1 MKKLNPQEEL
11 EQRIA
16 FLKVKRDQDLM
27 LLKYQYSE
35 TIDSLKPTNIIKTA
49 IVDYVTAPNL
59 KTQLLFGAIG
69 LAKNYV
75 SKNLINKF
83 SNNPVV
89 RFLGKYITF

>member
-75 SKNLINKF
+75 YEQQGASKIIMDYIYKNRLLI
-83 SNNPVV
+83 
-89 RFLGKYITF
+89 I